1 MGLFY
6 MTGAHAN
13 ACISLGQGFETHG
26 RTEQNGTSAMLSKS
40 SEVAPRAGGVL
51 AELDPRTQFV
61 SLWNFRMQ
69 LCLEIGAL
77 QI

>member
-40 SEVAPRAGGVL
+40 SEVAPRAGSVL
-51 AELDPRTQFV
+51 AELDPHTQFV
-61 SLWNFRMQ
+61 SLWNFRM
-69 LCLEIGAL
+69 
-77 QI
+77 